1 MGSEFDYTLEERQV
15 DVNAGLY
22 QKFYI
27 VTPVEDIEFTIG
39 AEDSEV
45 IEVQCQVVDPAGDAM
60 EDVYSLQLFITS
72 DEAGLIPAVF
82 TSVTMAATTGTVQ
95 VITTADE
102 DLQFATDD
110 TGLIVFDLT
119 DSATSA
125 ETRYMAIRL
134 PGGQLAVSG
143 AITFA
148 T

>member
-60 EDVYSLQLFITS
+60 EDSYALRAYVTS
-72 DEAGLIPAVF
+72 DEDGLIPSAISNVAV
-82 TSVTMAATTGTVQ
+82 TATTGTIQ
-95 VITTADE
+95 VNTTEKEIEFVTDE
-102 DLQFATDD
+102 
-110 TGLIVFDLT
+110 TGLVVFDFT
-119 DSATSA
+119 DSNTGS
-125 ETRYMAIRL
+125 ETGYLAIFL
-134 PGGQLAVSG
+134 PGGKMAVSG

>member
-1 MGSEFDYTLEERQV
+1 MGSTFDYTQEER
-15 DVNAGLY
+15 DRDINAGLY

-39 AEDSEV
+39 AEDTEV

-60 EDVYSLQLFITS
+60 EDTFCLQVLICS
-72 DEAGLIPAVF
+72 DEDGLIPAAF
-82 TSVTMAATTGTVQ
+82 SSVTLAATTGTVQ
-95 VITTADE
+95 VETTADQ
-102 DLQFATDD
+102 DLQCVTDE
-110 TGLIVFDLT
+110 TGLLVFDLT

-125 ETRYMAIRL
+125 ETRYMAVKL
-134 PGGQLAVSG
+134 PGGKMAVSE